1 MDTSDAEGD
10 AADPDDR
17 PTCITPLATGLQFLR
32 AVHADNA
39 CDEEL
44 ADGGTEW
51 MRRPGKE
58 SGGMEDVYD
67 DWYPSPR
74 PTNDAAESDGVE
86 EWIASPRN
94 EVAAEPA
101 EPVATQVVDA
111 ATPESTCSVASKKR
125 RYTQQVLQW
134 GTPPPKPD
142 APPPPAAPPP
152 ILPLTDKE
160 KKEKAYLKAQKSYK
174 SDWLP
179 KFDWLILDKTP
190 EGDPLTNLFAHM
202 SVRQVEVTQVTEE
215 VDRVVSLIEHR
226 YIDYDGG
233 FGAGLSPFLSPFMAR
248 VKRGDNMVKV
258 DGVDAS
264 GIPVKHTFELSE
276 LADKKHTF
284 GGTLADCVKL
294 GKAFAREVVYN
305 LKHRMRDLRRMGG
318 LKLFRVDKW
327 PANPDTRV
335 RRCATWLREKSKLF
349 NHQLPDV
356 VDIWR
361 KQKKRRPTKSP
372 APFQPANDK
381 GGPEASSDDE
391 REDDVA

>member
-17 PTCITPLATGLQFLR
+17 PTCITPPATGLQFLR

-39 CDEEL
+39 RDEEEL

-58 SGGMEDVYD
+58 SGGMEDAYD
-67 DWYPSPR
+67 DWCPSPR
-74 PTNDAAESDGVE
+74 PMNDAAESDGVE

-101 EPVATQVVDA
+101 ETVATQVVDA
-111 ATPESTCSVASKKR
+111 ATPESSCSVASKKR

-134 GTPPPKPD
+134 GTPPPKPV
-142 APPPPAAPPP
+142 APPPRAAPPP
-152 ILPLTDKE
+152 IRALTHEE

-190 EGDPLTNLFAHM
+190 E
-202 SVRQVEVTQVTEE
+202 VTEE

-233 FGAGLSPFLSPFMAR
+233 FGAGLSPILSPFMAR
-248 VKRGDNMVKV
+248 VKKGDNMVKV

-264 GIPVKHTFELSE
+264 GTPVKHTFELSE
-276 LADKKHTF
+276 LADKKHKF

-335 RRCATWLREKSKLF
+335 RRCATWLRENSKLF

-361 KQKKRRPTKSP
+361 KQKKRRPRKSP

-381 GGPEASSDDE
+381 GGPEASSDNE
-391 REDDVA
+391 REDDVAYDE

>member
-17 PTCITPLATGLQFLR
+17 PTCITPPATGLQFIR

-39 CDEEL
+39 CDEEEL

-58 SGGMEDVYD
+58 SGGMEDAYD
-67 DWYPSPR
+67 DWCPSPR
-74 PTNDAAESDGVE
+74 PMNDAAESDGVDE
-86 EWIASPRN
+86 
-94 EVAAEPA
+94 
-101 EPVATQVVDA
+101 
-111 ATPESTCSVASKKR
+111 
-125 RYTQQVLQW
+125 
-134 GTPPPKPD
+134 
-142 APPPPAAPPP
+142 
-152 ILPLTDKE
+152 E

-233 FGAGLSPFLSPFMAR
+233 FGAGLSPILSPFMAR
-248 VKRGDNMVKV
+248 VKKGDNMVKV

-276 LADKKHTF
+276 LADKKHKF

-327 PANPDTRV
+327 PANAVTRDSN
-335 RRCATWLREKSKLF
+335 CG
-349 NHQLPDV
+349 QLNL
-356 VDIWR
+356 
-361 KQKKRRPTKSP
+361 S
-372 APFQPANDK
+372 
-381 GGPEASSDDE
+381 
-391 REDDVA
+391 

>member
-17 PTCITPLATGLQFLR
+17 PTCITPPATGLQFLR

-39 CDEEL
+39 RDEEEL

-58 SGGMEDVYD
+58 SGGMEDAYD
-67 DWYPSPR
+67 DWCPSPR
-74 PTNDAAESDGVE
+74 PMNDAAESDGVE

-94 EVAAEPA
+94 EVAAEAA
-101 EPVATQVVDA
+101 ELVATQVVDA
-111 ATPESTCSVASKKR
+111 ATPESSCSVASKKR

-152 ILPLTDKE
+152 ILPLTDEE

-190 EGDPLTNLFAHM
+190 E
-202 SVRQVEVTQVTEE
+202 VTEE

-335 RRCATWLREKSKLF
+335 RRCATWLRENSKLF

-356 VDIWR
+356 HDIWR